1 MKVVSFEVF
10 DFKNVWLMFWEVR
23 IWEIGIRRLDF
34 KKYTWSLEMANL
46 ISLILSVTDIY
57 LQIIITSLEIVIL
70 QNISQEKII
79 F

>member
-34 KKYTWSLEMANL
+34 KKCTWSLEMANL

-79 F
+79 I